1 MTPLH
6 RAIVDYL
13 ALRRQLGVT
22 LPEAGRVLTAFAT
35 FAEQEGVA
43 CVTTA
48 LVLRWASQLTHVS
61 PATIN
66 GRLQMIRRFAQWR
79 QLTDAR
85 TEVPA
90 VDLLPGR
97 YRRRP
102 PRLYRE
108 DDIPRLLQAA
118 RQLPSAKG
126 LRGRT
131 YERLFG
137 LLTVT
142 GLRSSEVVA
151 LNDGDLD
158 HRQTTLLVRRT
169 KFGKSRLVPVHASTM
184 EALATYQ
191 AIRNRVI
198 RQRLDDALFVSE
210 RGVRITQGAAEYTFA
225 RVSADIGVRPP
236 FRAHRLGRGSP
247 RLHDLRHRFAIRT
260 LVDGYRGG
268 GAVDPL
274 LPVLATYLG
283 HVHVHDTYWYLEAVP
298 ELLQRDGATDRRRK
312 GGSMTASA
320 SLASLL
326 QRFFTERLVRPTCSP
341 TPRAARPGRRCRT
354 SRTPF
359 IRPSR
364 SLKSK
369 TSRGTTCGIM
379 PTAGLCR
386 LLSARSGIA
395 VEIAQFQRPRSA

>member
-1 MTPLH
+1 MTPLR
-6 RAIVDYL
+6 RAVDDYL

-22 LPEAGRVLTAFAT
+22 LHEAGRVLTAFAMYAQHEG
-35 FAEQEGVA
+35 AEH
-43 CVTTA
+43 VTTA
-48 LVLRWASQLTHVS
+48 LVLQWASQLTHVS
-61 PATIN
+61 PATLN

-79 QLTDAR
+79 QLTDTR

-131 YERLFG
+131 YETLFG

-158 HRQTTLLVRRT
+158 HQQTTLFVRRT

-184 EALATYQ
+184 EALVTYQ
-191 AIRNRVI
+191 AIRNRVV

-210 RGVRITQGAAEYTFA
+210 RGIRITQGAAEYTFA
-225 RVSADIGVRPP
+225 RVSAVSGVRPR
-236 FRAHRLGRGSP
+236 FRAHRLGRGFP

-260 LVDGYRGG
+260 LVDWYRAGLT
-268 GAVDPL
+268 VDPL

-298 ELLQRDGATDRRRK
+298 ELLQLATDRLVDA
-312 GGSMTASA
+312 GTAVA
-320 SLASLL
+320 
-326 QRFFTERLVRPTCSP
+326 P
-341 TPRAARPGRRCRT
+341 
-354 SRTPF
+354 
-359 IRPSR
+359 
-364 SLKSK
+364 
-369 TSRGTTCGIM
+369 
-379 PTAGLCR
+379 
-386 LLSARSGIA
+386 
-395 VEIAQFQRPRSA
+395 

>member
-1 MTPLH
+1 MTPLR
-6 RAIVDYL
+6 RAIDDYL

-22 LPEAGRVLTAFAT
+22 LHEAGRVLTAFAT
-35 FAEQEGVA
+35 FAEHDGVE

-61 PATIN
+61 PATVN

-118 RQLPSAKG
+118 RQLPSARG

-131 YERLFG
+131 YETLFG

-169 KFGKSRLVPVHASTM
+169 KFGKTRLVPVHASTM
-184 EALATYQ
+184 DALAAYQ
-191 AIRNRVI
+191 TVRNRVV
-198 RQRLDDALFVSE
+198 RRRLDDALFVSE

-225 RVSADIGVRPP
+225 RVSAAIGVRPR
-236 FRAHRLGRGSP
+236 FRAHRLGRGFP

-260 LVDGYRGG
+260 LVNGYRAGG
-268 GAVDPL
+268 PVDPL

-283 HVHVHDTYWYLEAVP
+283 HVQVHDTYWYLEAVP
-298 ELLQRDGATDRRRK
+298 ELLQLATEQLTDA
-312 GGSMTASA
+312 G
-320 SLASLL
+320 
-326 QRFFTERLVRPTCSP
+326 
-341 TPRAARPGRRCRT
+341 
-354 SRTPF
+354 
-359 IRPSR
+359 
-364 SLKSK
+364 K
-369 TSRGTTCGIM
+369 TGE
-379 PTAGLCR
+379 P
-386 LLSARSGIA
+386 
-395 VEIAQFQRPRSA
+395 

>member
-1 MTPLH
+1 MAVGWWAMTALR
-6 RAIVDYL
+6 RAVDDYV

-22 LPEAGRVLTAFAT
+22 LHEAGRVLTAFAT
-35 FAEQEGVA
+35 YAQREGVEY
-43 CVTTA
+43 VTTA

-66 GRLQMIRRFAQWR
+66 GRVQMIRRFAQWR

-85 TEVPA
+85 TEIPA

-97 YRRRP
+97 YRRRA

-118 RQLPSAKG
+118 RQLPSAKS

-131 YERLFG
+131 YATLFG

-151 LNDGDLD
+151 LDDADIDYGEATI
-158 HRQTTLLVRRT
+158 RIRRT
-169 KFGKSRLVPVHASTM
+169 KFGKSRLVPLHASTM
-184 EALATYQ
+184 EALAGYQ
-191 AIRNRVI
+191 TFRDRVV

-225 RVSADIGVRPP
+225 RVSADIGVRPR
-236 FRAHRLGRGSP
+236 FRAHRLGRGFP

-260 LVDGYRGG
+260 LVNGYRSG

-298 ELLQRDGATDRRRK
+298 ELLQ
-312 GGSMTASA
+312 
-320 SLASLL
+320 LA
-326 QRFFTERLVRPTCSP
+326 TERLTD
-341 TPRAARPGRRCRT
+341 AR
-354 SRTPF
+354 
-359 IRPSR
+359 
-364 SLKSK
+364 K
-369 TSRGTTCGIM
+369 TGE
-379 PTAGLCR
+379 P
-386 LLSARSGIA
+386 
-395 VEIAQFQRPRSA
+395 

>member
-1 MTPLH
+1 MTALH
-6 RAIVDYL
+6 RAVEDYH

-22 LPEAGRVLTAFAT
+22 LHETGRVLKAFAAYAT
-35 FAEQEGVA
+35 QGRADY
-43 CVTTA
+43 VTTA
-48 LVLRWASQLTHVS
+48 LVLRWASHLMHVS
-61 PATIN
+61 SATVHQ
-66 GRLQMIRRFAQWR
+66 RCQMIRRFAQWR

-85 TEVPA
+85 TEVPSA
-90 VDLLPGR
+90 DLLPGR

-108 DDIPRLLQAA
+108 KDIPRLLAAA

-131 YERLFG
+131 YETLFG
-137 LLTVT
+137 LLAVT

-151 LNDGDLD
+151 LDDGDLD

-184 EALATYQ
+184 EALAAYQ
-191 AIRNRVI
+191 AIRDRVV
-198 RQRLDDALFVSE
+198 RQRLDNALLVSE

-225 RVSADIGVRPP
+225 RVSADIGVRPR
-236 FRAHRLGRGSP
+236 FRAHRLGRGFP

-268 GAVDPL
+268 GAVDSL

-298 ELLQRDGATDRRRK
+298 ELLQLATK
-312 GGSMTASA
+312 
-320 SLASLL
+320 
-326 QRFFTERLVRPTCSP
+326 RLTD
-341 TPRAARPGRRCRT
+341 AG
-354 SRTPF
+354 
-359 IRPSR
+359 
-364 SLKSK
+364 K
-369 TSRGTTCGIM
+369 TGE
-379 PTAGLCR
+379 P
-386 LLSARSGIA
+386 
-395 VEIAQFQRPRSA
+395 